1 MEINNNNLPEFINGI
16 PTAKNRSKERRSL
29 IAKYYS
35 NLWKRLQRE
44 GLYYRIYNDYL
55 GVDIYII
62 EKESDKKTI
71 NAASR
76 NWQSTYAVKHLYDI
90 VRFANCDENTPI
102 FFKPKEGTQTKNRY
116 KNIAVLY
123 YDFINESVDYL
134 NFKVKLTIGI
144 RTDNKHIQYCV
155 NKIEVK
161 EKSRPY
167 QASQINGRVRN
178 RLSRCKDTTNY

>member
-1 MEINNNNLPEFINGI
+1 MEKTNSLQEFISGI
-16 PTAKNRSKERRSL
+16 PTAKHRSGERMVL
-29 IAKYYS
+29 IRKYYA

-44 GLYYRIYNDYL
+44 KGKYIIFNDYL
-55 GVDIYII
+55 GVDVYII

-71 NAASR
+71 NTASK

-90 VRFANCDENTPI
+90 VRFANCDENTTV
-102 FFKPKEGTQTKNRY
+102 FFKPKDGTQTDNRY

-123 YDFINESVDYL
+123 YDFINPDVDYL

-144 RTDNKHIQYCV
+144 RSNNQHIQYCV

-161 EKSRPY
+161 
-167 QASQINGRVRN
+167 
-178 RLSRCKDTTNY
+178 